1 MTTCAESGLAIKGR
15 ARALPLVEVNA
26 VWQPLALP
34 LVGTHDERGG
44 LVEVDMDEI
53 ALATTDGLHAR
64 VTFAQPPASHNAGGL
79 LAALAQGATLD
90 GRNVGYALLDD
101 RIYRALAVTIEGGG
115 RPEWENVS
123 TAALEGLDVAALSA
137 LAFGDAYTFYASL
150 GERDALKSALCD
162 LARVRAFGTQ
172 LQPVSLHDVDSARA
186 IAAARERY
194 QGMPIVLGAVDA
206 NEGDWRS

>member
-15 ARALPLVEVNA
+15 ARALPMVEVDG
-26 VWQPLALP
+26 VWHPLALP
-34 LVGTHDERGG
+34 LVGTYDGQAG
-44 LVEVDMDEI
+44 LVEIDTDDI
-53 ALATTDGLHAR
+53 AAASVEGLLAR
-64 VTFAQPPASHNAGGL
+64 VTFTQPPANRDAAGL

-90 GRNVGYALLDD
+90 ERNVSYALLDD
-101 RIYRALAVTIEGGG
+101 RIYRALAVTIESGG

-150 GERDALKSALCD
+150 GESDALKNALRE

-172 LQPVSLHDVDSARA
+172 LRPASVQEVDRASAV
-186 IAAARERY
+186 AAARERY
-194 QGMPIVLGAVDA
+194 DGMPIVLGAVDA